1 MGNDAGVITWARQEA
16 TQFLLPKKTAN
27 FNQTIIM
34 TSLNT
39 SPFFVPGDHQIKKP
53 SRLHVCEFCWKKVE
67 IPPTIRALKITSKN
81 LTLQHFKR
89 SDEGRRPTERS
100 VFNLF
105 FFWLTIKDWNL
116 QVRFW
121 REKWNEIIQ
130 VIFKHCTVKYYNWNW
145 SNNVI
150 NWICQ
155 LIWKGVTLWH
165 CLRLDFLLRKLILT
179 RCEVLWCSAEIQFSK
194 SDITEN
200 NTIINIAMPTL

>member
-81 LTLQHFKR
+81 LILQHFKP

-105 FFWLTIKDWNL
+105 SYLNFRLANYQSLESASAFLAWKMKWDNSSDFQTLHCEIL
-116 QVRFW
+116 Q
-121 REKWNEIIQ
+121 
-130 VIFKHCTVKYYNWNW
+130 
-145 SNNVI
+145 
-150 NWICQ
+150 
-155 LIWKGVTLWH
+155 L
-165 CLRLDFLLRKLILT
+165 KLK
-179 RCEVLWCSAEIQFSK
+179 Q
-194 SDITEN
+194 
-200 NTIINIAMPTL
+200 